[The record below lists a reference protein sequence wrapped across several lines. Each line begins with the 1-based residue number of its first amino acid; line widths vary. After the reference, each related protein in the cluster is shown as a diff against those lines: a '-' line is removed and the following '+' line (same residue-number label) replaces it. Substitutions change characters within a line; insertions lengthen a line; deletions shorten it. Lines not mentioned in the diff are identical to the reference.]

1 MMNTNLLKLFAG
13 NVIVTSDME
22 VEVKRDLLN
31 FVENASDYQIKSFLL
46 DAEMVNDIDND
57 FTLSILDTKFEISAI
72 PAKISEFKRTL
83 K

>member
-1 MMNTNLLKLFAG
+1 MNTNLLKLFAG